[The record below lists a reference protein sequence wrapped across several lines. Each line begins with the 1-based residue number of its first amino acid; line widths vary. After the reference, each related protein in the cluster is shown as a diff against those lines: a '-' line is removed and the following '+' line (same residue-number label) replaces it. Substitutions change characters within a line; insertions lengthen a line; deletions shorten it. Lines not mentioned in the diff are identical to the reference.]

1 MIRVAYFR
9 NGNDHEL
16 SINGHAGYAEHGQDI
31 VCAGVSAIAFALLGY
46 LEECEDEVEE
56 LDGPIVECGSIY
68 ISCTGNQ
75 NIATAFHMAVCGL
88 KQIADSY
95 ADYVDI
101 QILPQGE

>member
-1 MIRVAYFR
+1 MIRVYYAQK
-9 NGNDHEL
+9 GDAHEL
-16 SINGHAGYAEHGQDI
+16 TISGHAGYAEHGQDI

-68 ISCTGNQ
+68 VSCKGKP
-75 NIATAFHMAVCGL
+75 NIANAFHMAVCGL

-101 QILPQGE
+101 QIVPQGE